1 MLNSYTYLINLLFL
15 KVMYSVTGLTFSFT
29 QAPESMKSVLQ
40 GCWMLTIAV
49 GNLIVVIIGAA
60 KIFNS
65 QANEFFLFAGLMFID
80 MIMFMFLARRYKA
93 IPLSELDKLDDE
105 LLTNEEKRSPIDFQ
119 GTSLGKINDG
129 FDKID

>member
-1 MLNSYTYLINLLFL
+1 
-15 KVMYSVTGLTFSFT
+15 MYSVTGLTFSFT